1 MANRKP
7 ELTALQR
14 YAVEQARELITSTP
28 LDIYAAAF
36 PDGDTAH
43 GQPYA
48 YAWGRLRP
56 YVEDLL
62 DIIGDLTGGAS

>member
-14 YAVEQARELITSTP
+14 YIVGQARELTTSTP
-28 LDIYAAAF
+28 QDIYAAAF

-48 YAWGRLRP
+48 YAWGRLGP
-56 YVEDLL
+56 CVEELL
-62 DIIGDLTGGAS
+62 EIIGGLTGGAS

>member
-1 MANRKP
+1 MANQKP

-14 YAVEQARELITSTP
+14 YAIEQARELITSTP
-28 LDIYAAAF
+28 QDIYAAEF
-36 PDGDTAH
+36 PGGDILY

-56 YVEDLL
+56 YVEELL
-62 DIIGDLTGGAS
+62 EIIAELTGGAS

>member
-28 LDIYAAAF
+28 QDIYAAEF
-36 PDGDTAH
+36 PGDTDH

-62 DIIGDLTGGAS
+62 DIIADLTGGAA